1 TVAYKLDTVD
11 GQPAPTTETKTNS
24 VTFERTG
31 SYNHV
36 TKQVT
41 YTDWVAKDGDSTLEG
56 QTLPLVTGY
65 VAVTATRNSQAVS
78 PSATVE
84 AIEASA
90 TTDNVDEIVV
100 YKALSSWTITP
111 PPGTDPVPPIPYD
124 NHPTDPTKPADPTP
138 TPAIPKVGGYVPVG
152 PDGNELPKDPDGN
165 YIPPVPTDPT
175 QPTVITYKAVEQK
188 AVIQY
193 LEEGSNKVLSP
204 ADEVTGLAD
213 QPIVYSTA
221 DTIALIKERGYEL
234 VRDNFPTNATFDRDT
249 TSPQVYTVV
258 FRE

>member
-1 TVAYKLDTVD
+1 LDTVD

-41 YTDWVAKDGDSTLEG
+41 YTDWVAKDNDSTLEG

-65 VAVTATRNSQAVS
+65 VAVTATRNSQTVT
-78 PSATVE
+78 PSATAE

-90 TTDNVDEIVV
+90 KTDNVDEIVV

-111 PPGTDPVPPIPYD
+111 PSGTDPVPPIPYG

-138 TPAIPKVGGYVPVG
+138 TPAIPKVDGYVPVG

-175 QPTVITYKAVEQK
+175 QPTVITYKALEQK

-193 LEEGSNKVLSP
+193 LE
-204 ADEVTGLAD
+204 
-213 QPIVYSTA
+213 
-221 DTIALIKERGYEL
+221 
-234 VRDNFPTNATFDRDT
+234 
-249 TSPQVYTVV
+249 
-258 FRE
+258 

>member
-1 TVAYKLDTVD
+1 VVFREKVVTTTPDNPQTPGTPVDPTNPDGPRWEEVTKTITRTVSYKLNTVD
-11 GQPAPTTETKTNS
+11 GPEAPGTSSQTNS

-65 VAVTATRNSQAVS
+65 VAVTATRNSQAVT
-78 PSATVE
+78 PSATAE

-111 PPGTDPVPPIPYD
+111 PPGTDPVPPIP
-124 NHPTDPTKPADPTP
+124 
-138 TPAIPKVGGYVPVG
+138 
-152 PDGNELPKDPDGN
+152 
-165 YIPPVPTDPT
+165 
-175 QPTVITYKAVEQK
+175 
-188 AVIQY
+188 
-193 LEEGSNKVLSP
+193 
-204 ADEVTGLAD
+204 
-213 QPIVYSTA
+213 
-221 DTIALIKERGYEL
+221 
-234 VRDNFPTNATFDRDT
+234 
-249 TSPQVYTVV
+249 
-258 FRE
+258 